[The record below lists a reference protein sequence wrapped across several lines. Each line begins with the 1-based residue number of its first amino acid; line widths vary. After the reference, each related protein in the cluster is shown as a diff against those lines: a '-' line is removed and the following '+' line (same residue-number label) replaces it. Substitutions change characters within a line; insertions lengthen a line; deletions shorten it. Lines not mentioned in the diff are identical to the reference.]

1 MVVVD
6 AKSVT
11 ITWNDSI
18 KLNEVAVPIHTRE
31 SNLSL
36 LLSATTKLRVS
47 RI

>member
-18 KLNEVAVPIHTRE
+18 KLNEVAF
-31 SNLSL
+31 L
-36 LLSATTKLRVS
+36 LILVS
-47 RI
+47 GVQFSFVFYNKIEGF